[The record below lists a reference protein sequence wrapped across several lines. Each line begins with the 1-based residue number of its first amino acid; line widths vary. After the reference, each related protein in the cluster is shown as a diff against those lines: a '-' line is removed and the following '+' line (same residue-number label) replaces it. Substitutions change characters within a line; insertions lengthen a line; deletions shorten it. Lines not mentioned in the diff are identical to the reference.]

1 MDSGDYAWML
11 VSTALVVFMI
21 PGLALFYGGMTRSK
35 NVLNMFMMNMYCVGI
50 VPIVWVLLGYS
61 IGNSPDGDGFFGGE
75 WIGNFDSIGLKGL
88 SGDSESLIFVAFLMT
103 FAAIT
108 PALISGAVA
117 DRLKFSAW
125 VVFVPIWLLLVYCPA
140 TYWVYNGWHDGNGAL
155 DFAGGTAIHLNSGVA
170 ALAFVLVLGKRRG
183 WPKEASPPHNMPMVL
198 IGTAIL
204 WLGWFGF
211 NAGSAGAANGQAVQ
225 ALLNTFIAASSGLIG
240 WLIVEKLK
248 GGHATSLGMAAG
260 VVAGLVAIT
269 PAAGFVGGLTSVVF
283 GLVAG
288 AVCYFAISLKNRFGY
303 DDSLDVVGIH
313 GVGGLTGGI
322 LLGLFADSSAVSGG
336 DFDDGLFFGGGAEL
350 LLDQIVAMLSV
361 VGLSFIVTLA
371 IVKIIDATIGLR
383 VESEIEQIGL
393 DRALH
398 AESAY
403 ND

>member
-11 VSTALVVFMI
+11 ISTALVIFMI

-61 IGNSPDGDGFFGGE
+61 IGNTPDGSGFFGGE
-75 WIGNFDSIGLKGL
+75 WIGSFDSIGLKGL

-125 VVFVPIWLLLVYCPA
+125 VVFVPIWLLVVYCPA
-140 TYWVYNGWHDGNGAL
+140 TYWVYSGWHDGNGAL

-204 WLGWFGF
+204 WFGWFGF

-225 ALLNTFIAASSGLIG
+225 ALVNTFVAASAGLIG

-248 GGHATSLGMAAG
+248 GGHATSLGMASG
-260 VVAGLVAIT
+260 IVAGLVAIT
-269 PAAGFVGGLTSVVF
+269 PAAGFVGGLASIVF

-313 GVGGLTGGI
+313 GVGGLTGGL
-322 LLGLFADSSAVSGG
+322 LLGLFADSSAIPGG
-336 DFDDGLFFGGGAEL
+336 DFDDGLFFGGGVEL

-361 VGLSFIVTLA
+361 IGLSFIATLV